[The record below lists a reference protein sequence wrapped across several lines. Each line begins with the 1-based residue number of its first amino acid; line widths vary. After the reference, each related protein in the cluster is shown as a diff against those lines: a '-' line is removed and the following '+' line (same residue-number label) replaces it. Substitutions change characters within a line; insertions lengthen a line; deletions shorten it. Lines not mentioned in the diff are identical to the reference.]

1 MGGVMEQTPIHELHN
16 PDLLKLIPPNCKRLI
31 EIGCSSGA
39 LAREFKNNAPDAHYF
54 GVEIDPSYATLA
66 SRFCDQTATLDI
78 ENADETFWSLVG
90 DRDCWIFG
98 DTLEHLQNPWLVL
111 KRVYEVL
118 PVGGVVVACIPN
130 AQHWSLQVRLSIGD
144 FRYEE
149 AGLMDK
155 THLRWFTRQTMIE
168 LFSQAGFLL
177 EDGLPRIFDEPQRE
191 AFLPIIGEMAKIAG
205 VDPEVAIADSLPL
218 QYVIRAVKNN

>member
-1 MGGVMEQTPIHELHN
+1 
-16 PDLLKLIPPNCKRLI
+16 
-31 EIGCSSGA
+31 
-39 LAREFKNNAPDAHYF
+39 
-54 GVEIDPSYATLA
+54 
-66 SRFCDQTATLDI
+66 
-78 ENADETFWSLVG
+78 
-90 DRDCWIFG
+90 
-98 DTLEHLQNPWLVL
+98 
-111 KRVYEVL
+111 
-118 PVGGVVVACIPN
+118 
-130 AQHWSLQVRLSIGD
+130 
-144 FRYEE
+144 
-149 AGLMDK
+149 MDK